1 MRCNPH
7 ASHLLCGPGASCLT
21 SLCLGFFICSMVMI
35 KLYACLRVI
44 GSLSELICIKHR
56 AGA

>member
-1 MRCNPH
+1 M
-7 ASHLLCGPGASCLT
+7 T

-35 KLYACLRVI
+35 KLYSCLRVI
-44 GSLSELICIKHR
+44 GSLSEFICIKHR